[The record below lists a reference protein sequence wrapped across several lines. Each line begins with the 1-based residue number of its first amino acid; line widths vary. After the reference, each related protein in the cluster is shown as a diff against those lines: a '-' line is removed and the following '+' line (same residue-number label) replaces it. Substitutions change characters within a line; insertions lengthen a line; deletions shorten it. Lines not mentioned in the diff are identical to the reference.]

1 MWLVSRM
8 PFSIQF
14 MRLTEHCEHTPNDS
28 NEERQTL
35 GWPGSSIIED
45 SENFVG
51 RRFNRCQLQQVK
63 RIAPLPPKVRVA
75 RTASKGIRHAKNP
88 KRCRISMKISNF
100 GIIGLAKALRSTARS
115 MTAQNIRVPCH
126 RWGLYPGW
134 FRTTK
139 ASIMVAVRKAHPAR
153 IPCHAPM
160 TIQPREVNR
169 YPQIWLQR
177 VTYLR
182 YSS

>member
-1 MWLVSRM
+1 MH
-8 PFSIQF
+8 
-14 MRLTEHCEHTPNDS
+14 LTEHCEHTSNDS
-28 NEERQTL
+28 NEEREAL

-45 SENFVG
+45 SKDFVG

-63 RIAPLPPKVRVA
+63 QIAPLPPKFRVA

-88 KRCRISMKISNF
+88 KRWRTRMKISSF

-126 RWGLYPGW
+126 CCGLYPGW
-134 FRTTK
+134 FRTAK

-160 TIQPREVNR
+160 TIQPGEVNR
-169 YPQIWLQR
+169 CP
-177 VTYLR
+177 
-182 YSS
+182 